1 MQAVNEIA
9 AIVRMMLTQ
18 RKLEIKV
25 DKKKFPNVKFDRRR
39 MQQVLLN
46 LLSNAAKFSTK
57 GEIRVTP
64 SLIFHDQD

>member
-1 MQAVNEIA
+1 MQAVSEIA

-46 LLSNAAKFSTK
+46 LLSNATKFSTK
-57 GEIRVTP
+57 GEIVVTP